1 MADGSTK
8 AEEIRRKVARLKGQ
22 LSDCCSK
29 ENTDMKSLEQEFG
42 KLKKEIREHRIQKAA
57 MPWKRLR
64 HEQ

>member
-8 AEEIRRKVARLKGQ
+8 AEEIRRKVAGLKVQ

-29 ENTDMKSLEQEFG
+29 VNTDMKSLEQEFG
-42 KLKKEIREHRIQKAA
+42 KLKKEMREHQIQKAA
-57 MPWKRLR
+57 MPGKRLR